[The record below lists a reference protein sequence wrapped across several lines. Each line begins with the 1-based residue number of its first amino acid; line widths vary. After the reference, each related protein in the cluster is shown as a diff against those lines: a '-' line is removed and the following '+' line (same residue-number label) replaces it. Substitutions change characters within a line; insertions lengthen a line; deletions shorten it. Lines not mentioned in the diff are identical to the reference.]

1 VNIAQAQAGLSAADL
16 DVAAAFIVQPEA
28 GCAATGL
35 GVKALSAVPL

>member
-16 DVAAAFIVQPEA
+16 DVASAFIVQPEA

-35 GVKALSAVPL
+35 GVKVLSAVTL